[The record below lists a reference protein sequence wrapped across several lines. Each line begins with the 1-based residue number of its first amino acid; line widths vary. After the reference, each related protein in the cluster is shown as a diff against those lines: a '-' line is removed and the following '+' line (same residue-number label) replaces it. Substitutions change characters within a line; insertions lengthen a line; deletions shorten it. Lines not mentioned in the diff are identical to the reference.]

1 MSGQAPG
8 TAGPGWYDDPA
19 GTGGQRWWDGA
30 AWTEHTGPAAG
41 RPGPAVHA
49 PQPRNGHATAGF
61 VLGIVSMVGNP
72 LAVISVIG
80 LVLSFVGLSRANR
93 LGEHGY
99 APVGR
104 KRAIW
109 GLVLSGLALLFTGT
123 LKAFLF

>member
-1 MSGQAPG
+1 MSGRTSGAVD
-8 TAGPGWYDDPA
+8 PGWYDDPT
-19 GTGGQRWWDGA
+19 GTGGQRWWDGER
-30 AWTEHTGPAAG
+30 WTEHAGPPAG
-41 RPGPAVHA
+41 APRPPAPVA
-49 PQPRNGHATAGF
+49 QLRNGHATAGL

-72 LAVISVIG
+72 LAVVSVIG
-80 LVLSFVGLSRANR
+80 LVLSFVGLNRANR
-93 LGEHGY
+93 LGQHGY

>member
-1 MSGQAPG
+1 MSSQTPG
-8 TAGPGWYDDPA
+8 HVQPGWYDDPT
-19 GTGGQRWWDGA
+19 GPGGQRWWDGT
-30 AWTEHTGPAAG
+30 AWTEHARPGAWPGGAPAA
-41 RPGPAVHA
+41 PAL
-49 PQPRNGHATAGF
+49 RNGHATAGL

-72 LAVISVIG
+72 LAVVSVIG

-93 LGEHGY
+93 LGQHGY

-109 GLVLSGLALLFTGT
+109 GLALSGLALLLTGT